1 MMKFKFPIIILLTFF
16 FVLMFNYCSDQQDEN
31 ADSENLSNEIK
42 NATLRKFNGFYF
54 VGLHSGVTSILRY
67 DYEKDK
73 VKLFWHSKDE
83 RVIDLLIAPDYKSGF
98 FITKRKQRLKSSLPA
113 IERGKLYRIDF
124 ELNKAESITQ
134 LVEGIQVIP
143 FWIDNDRF
151 TLVINSIDK
160 TIASYINKN
169 TQVYN
174 RFGKL
179 LSDNTEIFD
188 ITKDGYPLTKLP
200 QLSLKSQNEMFTVIE
215 KKDSIFVK
223 NTKSKKEI
231 KTRFKN
237 KKILQI
243 NWAENNKH
251 LLILMIPKSNVQVKV
266 EILKPIL
273 AVFDLQ
279 LKKTVKI
286 FDNVSFKNFVLIGDF
301 LIFDKGIGRDSEIE
315 IVKLES
321 LNKFKTIKLNGG
333 CSLRSL

>member
-1 MMKFKFPIIILLTFF
+1 
-16 FVLMFNYCSDQQDEN
+16 
-31 ADSENLSNEIK
+31 
-42 NATLRKFNGFYF
+42 
-54 VGLHSGVTSILRY
+54 
-67 DYEKDK
+67 
-73 VKLFWHSKDE
+73 
-83 RVIDLLIAPDYKSGF
+83 
-98 FITKRKQRLKSSLPA
+98 
-113 IERGKLYRIDF
+113 
-124 ELNKAESITQ
+124 
-134 LVEGIQVIP
+134 
-143 FWIDNDRF
+143 
-151 TLVINSIDK
+151 LVINSIDK

-251 LLILMIPKSNVQVKV
+251 LLILMIPK
-266 EILKPIL
+266 PIL